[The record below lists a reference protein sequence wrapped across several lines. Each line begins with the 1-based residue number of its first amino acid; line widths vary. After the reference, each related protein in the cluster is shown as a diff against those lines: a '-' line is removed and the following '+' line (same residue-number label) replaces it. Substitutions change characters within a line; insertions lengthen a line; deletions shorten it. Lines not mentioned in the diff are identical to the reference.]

1 MKRIVLTLFFLSFL
15 FGFNAQARTEVI
27 RIDHQEQFD
36 QLNKT
41 VHKYI
46 TDGCKSI
53 TIRVSPGNYYFKER
67 HLELSDINAPGLTLK
82 MVGKNAV
89 LIAAGRDVSTDE
101 PINGYNYTSSVVDI
115 DKKELVNMWGEMKYA
130 DSDVEILNVEAK
142 TCRLKSNG
150 IKSRMADEC
159 RNAYIM
165 ITAWCRTYYYKITK
179 IEDSYIYFVA
189 DNLKATKLYKKKGY
203 NVNDDFLVYGKLPR
217 FRLCNLEPIHRGT
230 VHVSEAQSFLYDK
243 GGNMKSITIK
253 GFTFLGNQAKGDME
267 GWPYA
272 LIMFNEITSERIR
285 ITNCSFIG
293 QNSRVITIDKT
304 DNVYVDDCFFAH
316 NFRNGVTSYNS
327 SSNTVVSGNVF
338 ENNGESLSYERCI
351 TCQGDNYHIYNNTFT
366 DFGYSAISVG
376 YYYGATPE
384 KASWGI
390 VEKNTMT
397 YSKERMENLWK
408 YTIVDGGAIYLWTR
422 NDGAVI
428 RNNVIYNYG
437 GVDSNRG
444 IYCDDGAKGFEIYGN
459 IVLGVV
465 NGYSIDSRR
474 AKEVDSRVGG
484 ANMNNKIYDN
494 VFDGGF
500 KFVAHEGES
509 RCYKGRNFIIY
520 DNNVQLPDLV
530 VKNFDNPVEDEYVS
544 FYGYKGSKIIIDKD
558 AMKNIKQSKVGA
570 KASSFFVRIKGQN
583 KTHKRI
589 E

>member
-1 MKRIVLTLFFLSFL
+1 MKRIVLALFFLSFL

-27 RIDHQEQFD
+27 RIGNQEQFD

-41 VHKYI
+41 VHKCI
-46 TDGCKSI
+46 ADGCKSI

-67 HLELSDINAPGLTLK
+67 HLELNDINAPGLTLK

-115 DKKELVNMWGEMKYA
+115 DKKEFVNMWGEMKYA

-159 RNAYIM
+159 RDAYIM

-179 IEDSYIYFVA
+179 IEDSYIYFDA
-189 DNLKATKLYKKKGY
+189 DNLKATRLYKMKGY
-203 NVNDDFLVYGKLPR
+203 NVNDDYLVYGKMPR
-217 FRLCNLEPIHRGT
+217 YRICNLDPVDRGT
-230 VHVSEAQSFLYDK
+230 VHVSESQTFINVNES
-243 GGNMKSITIK
+243 SINRLSMK
-253 GFTFLGNQAKGDME
+253 GFVFLGNKTKGDLE
-267 GWPYA
+267 GVRYS
-272 LIMFNEITSERIR
+272 LLVFNNVKTNRIR
-285 ITNCSFIG
+285 ITNCQFIG
-293 QNSRVITIDKT
+293 QNSRVVSINNT
-304 DNVYVDDCFFAH
+304 DNVQFDRNYISH

-327 SSNTVVSGNVF
+327 SSNTVVNDNVF
-338 ENNGESLSYERCI
+338 DYNGESLSYERCI
-351 TCQGDNYHIYNNTFT
+351 TCQGDNYHVFSNTFT

-376 YYYGATPE
+376 YYYGATPV
-384 KASWGI
+384 KNSGGV
-390 VEKNTMT
+390 VEKNILT
-397 YSKERMENLWK
+397 YSKERMENIWK

-422 NDGAVI
+422 NEGAVI

-509 RCYKGRNFIIY
+509 GCYKGRNFIIY

-583 KTHKRI
+583 
-589 E
+589 